1 MIAINTKVCSNIIT
15 VAIPFDLGCD
25 PRFYCWP
32 LAFLLPT
39 LRLPVLASLGP
50 PVCRQ
55 REHAENK
62 TEKWL
67 IVMFHPASETAIS
80 TSVGST
86 TQPISTVEETPTV
99 ASSETS
105 TETGAITTTAPDTT
119 AASEAETTT
128 AVQVTTTTAEAETT
142 TAVESTTTTA
152 EAESTTTTAVATP
165 TFTIVGGGGAIQG
178 VPLTGIDQDGSIL
191 LFNPQTGTSRTRT
204 IILDPDTGR
213 LRDKDTGIQIC
224 AYYGSANTIFDPAN
238 FAFCQNGNTGPNTA
252 FDYMTCQIVSGK
264 LSCTAPQAACPTDDD
279 GVSLGCTT
287 VDGQLNNE
295 FYYKTQPGLGTYLY
309 ISSGS
314 PNGYTPVNVIA
325 QEA

>member
-1 MIAINTKVCSNIIT
+1 MRSKVLLLAIGLL
-15 VAIPFDLGCD
+15 VADS
-25 PRFYCWP
+25 
-32 LAFLLPT
+32 A
-39 LRLPVLASLGP
+39 LASP
-50 PVCRQ
+50 CKPRSS
-55 REHAENK
+55 
-62 TEKWL
+62 T
-67 IVMFHPASETAIS
+67 SETAIS
-80 TSVGST
+80 TPVGST
-86 TQPISTVEETPTV
+86 TQPTSTVEETPTV

-119 AASEAETTT
+119 ATSEAETTT

-178 VPLTGIDQDGSIL
+178 APLQGTDQDGSVL

-213 LRDKDTGIQIC
+213 LRDKDTGVQIC
-224 AYYGSANTIFDPAN
+224 AYYGSANTISDPAY
-238 FAFCQNGNTGPNTA
+238 FAFCQNGNTGRNLA
-252 FDYMTCQIVSGK
+252 YDYMTCQIVSGK

-279 GVSLGCTT
+279 GIPLGCTT
-287 VDGQLNNE
+287 VDGQVNNE
-295 FYYKTQPGLGTYLY
+295 FYYKTQTGAGTYLF

-314 PNGYTPVNVIA
+314 PNGYTPVDVIA

>member
-1 MIAINTKVCSNIIT
+1 MRSKVLLLAIGLL
-15 VAIPFDLGCD
+15 VADS
-25 PRFYCWP
+25 
-32 LAFLLPT
+32 A
-39 LRLPVLASLGP
+39 LASP
-50 PVCRQ
+50 CKPRSS
-55 REHAENK
+55 
-62 TEKWL
+62 T
-67 IVMFHPASETAIS
+67 SETAIS

-86 TQPISTVEETPTV
+86 TQPTSTVEETPTV

-152 EAESTTTTAVATP
+152 EAESTTTTAVALYKARPSQASTKMVASCYS
-165 TFTIVGGGGAIQG
+165 TLKLELA
-178 VPLTGIDQDGSIL
+178 
-191 LFNPQTGTSRTRT
+191 
-204 IILDPDTGR
+204 
-213 LRDKDTGIQIC
+213 IC

>member
-1 MIAINTKVCSNIIT
+1 MRSKVLLLAIGLL
-15 VAIPFDLGCD
+15 VADS
-25 PRFYCWP
+25 
-32 LAFLLPT
+32 A
-39 LRLPVLASLGP
+39 LASP
-50 PVCRQ
+50 CKPRSS
-55 REHAENK
+55 
-62 TEKWL
+62 T
-67 IVMFHPASETAIS
+67 SETAIS

-86 TQPISTVEETPTV
+86 TQPTSTVEETPTV

-119 AASEAETTT
+119 ATS
-128 AVQVTTTTAEAETT
+128 EAETT

-178 VPLTGIDQDGSIL
+178 APLQGTDQDGSVL

-213 LRDKDTGIQIC
+213 LRDKDTGVQIC
-224 AYYGSANTIFDPAN
+224 AYYGSANTISDPAY
-238 FAFCQNGNTGPNTA
+238 FAFCQNGNTGRNLA
-252 FDYMTCQIVSGK
+252 YDYMACQIVSGK

-279 GVSLGCTT
+279 GIPLGCTT
-287 VDGQLNNE
+287 VDGQVNNE
-295 FYYKTQPGLGTYLY
+295 FYYKTQTGAGTYLF

-314 PNGYTPVNVIA
+314 PNGYTPVDVIA

>member
-1 MIAINTKVCSNIIT
+1 MRSKVLLLAIGLL
-15 VAIPFDLGCD
+15 VADS
-25 PRFYCWP
+25 
-32 LAFLLPT
+32 A
-39 LRLPVLASLGP
+39 LASP
-50 PVCRQ
+50 CKPRSS
-55 REHAENK
+55 
-62 TEKWL
+62 T
-67 IVMFHPASETAIS
+67 SETAIS

-86 TQPISTVEETPTV
+86 TQPTSTVEETPTV

-128 AVQVTTTTAEAETT
+128 AV
-142 TAVESTTTTA
+142 ESTTTTA
-152 EAESTTTTAVATP
+152 EAESTTTTAVALYKARPSQASTKMVASCYS
-165 TFTIVGGGGAIQG
+165 TLKLELA
-178 VPLTGIDQDGSIL
+178 
-191 LFNPQTGTSRTRT
+191 
-204 IILDPDTGR
+204 
-213 LRDKDTGIQIC
+213 IC

>member
-1 MIAINTKVCSNIIT
+1 MIAINTKVLLLAIGLL
-15 VAIPFDLGCD
+15 VADS
-25 PRFYCWP
+25 
-32 LAFLLPT
+32 A
-39 LRLPVLASLGP
+39 LASP
-50 PVCRQ
+50 YKPRSS
-55 REHAENK
+55 
-62 TEKWL
+62 
-67 IVMFHPASETAIS
+67 I
-80 TSVGST
+80 GST
-86 TQPISTVEETPTV
+86 TQPTSTVEETPTV

-105 TETGAITTTAPDTT
+105 TETGAITMTAPDTT
-119 AASEAETTT
+119 AAS
-128 AVQVTTTTAEAETT
+128 EAETT

-152 EAESTTTTAVATP
+152 EAESTTTTTVALYKARPSQAST
-165 TFTIVGGGGAIQG
+165 
-178 VPLTGIDQDGSIL
+178 
-191 LFNPQTGTSRTRT
+191 
-204 IILDPDTGR
+204 
-213 LRDKDTGIQIC
+213 KMIC

>member
-1 MIAINTKVCSNIIT
+1 MRSKVLLLAIGLL
-15 VAIPFDLGCD
+15 VADS
-25 PRFYCWP
+25 
-32 LAFLLPT
+32 A
-39 LRLPVLASLGP
+39 LASP
-50 PVCRQ
+50 YKPRSS
-55 REHAENK
+55 
-62 TEKWL
+62 T
-67 IVMFHPASETAIS
+67 SETAIS

-86 TQPISTVEETPTV
+86 TQPTSTVEETPTV

-105 TETGAITTTAPDTT
+105 TETGAITMTAPDTT
-119 AASEAETTT
+119 AAS
-128 AVQVTTTTAEAETT
+128 EAETT

-152 EAESTTTTAVATP
+152 EAESTTTTTVALYKARPSQASTKMVASCYS
-165 TFTIVGGGGAIQG
+165 TLKLELA
-178 VPLTGIDQDGSIL
+178 
-191 LFNPQTGTSRTRT
+191 
-204 IILDPDTGR
+204 
-213 LRDKDTGIQIC
+213 IC

>member
-1 MIAINTKVCSNIIT
+1 MRSKVLLLAIGLL
-15 VAIPFDLGCD
+15 VADS
-25 PRFYCWP
+25 
-32 LAFLLPT
+32 A
-39 LRLPVLASLGP
+39 LASP
-50 PVCRQ
+50 CKPRSS
-55 REHAENK
+55 
-62 TEKWL
+62 T
-67 IVMFHPASETAIS
+67 SETAIS

-86 TQPISTVEETPTV
+86 TQPTSTVEETPTV

-128 AVQVTTTTAEAETT
+128 AV
-142 TAVESTTTTA
+142 ESTTTTA
-152 EAESTTTTAVATP
+152 EAESTTTTAVALYK
-165 TFTIVGGGGAIQG
+165 A
-178 VPLTGIDQDGSIL
+178 
-191 LFNPQTGTSRTRT
+191 RTRT

-238 FAFCQNGNTGPNTA
+238 FAFCQNGNTGPNTS